1 MARHRARTRWDGGP
15 VMELLW
21 YVSRASG
28 LVALLLL
35 SATMLL
41 GITGVMRFAA
51 PGWPRFVLAH
61 LHRNLALL
69 TLAFLVVHVSTAVID
84 PYAGISWI
92 DTVVPFIS
100 SYQPLWLGL
109 GVVALE
115 LLLALVATSLLRTHI
130 GRRTWRTVHWAG
142 YACWPIAVIHGL
154 GIGGQD
160 TRIPWML
167 APTLGCIALVAGAL
181 IWRVLVAPA
190 GQAGRI
196 QVTRR

>member
-1 MARHRARTRWDGGP
+1 
-15 VMELLW
+15 MELLW
-21 YVSRASG
+21 YISRASG
-28 LVALLLL
+28 LIALLLL
-35 SATMLL
+35 TATMLL

-100 SYQPLWLGL
+100 SYETFCLGL
-109 GVVALE
+109 GVVAIE
-115 LLLALVATSLLRTHI
+115 LLLALVATSVLRTRI
-130 GRRTWRTVHWAG
+130 GLRTWRMVHWAG

-160 TRIPWML
+160 TQTPWML
-167 APTLGCIALVAGAL
+167 APALGCVALVVGGL
-181 IWRVLVAPA
+181 IWRVSVAPA
-190 GQAGRI
+190 GQAGRM

>member
-1 MARHRARTRWDGGP
+1 
-15 VMELLW
+15 MELLW

-35 SATMLL
+35 TGTMLL
-41 GITGVMRFAA
+41 GITGVMRFTA

-69 TLAFLVVHVSTAVID
+69 TLAFLAVHVSTAVID

-100 SYQPLWLGL
+100 SYQTFWLGL
-109 GVVALE
+109 GVVAIE
-115 LLLALVATSLLRTHI
+115 LLLALIVTSLLRTRI
-130 GRRTWRTVHWAG
+130 GLRAWRTVHWAG
-142 YACWPIAVIHGL
+142 YAGWPIAVIHGL

-160 TRIPWML
+160 TRTPWML
-167 APTLGCIALVAGAL
+167 APTLGCIALVFGGL
-181 IWRVLVAPA
+181 ICRVSVAPA
-190 GQAGRI
+190 SQAGRI